1 MFSPYFLL
9 EVAVSMLTLR
19 RFRMELI
26 AGAVLALA
34 LPIRA
39 AEVDKYLPGDAE
51 AVLVVNAKQLLDS
64 PLVTKHFLEHIRGA
78 LKSNDEATKILES
91 LGFDPL
97 KDLTSATLAMSM
109 LGSDA
114 KGLIIM
120 HGRFDK
126 AKFETKAEDVAKEKG
141 EVLKIHKEGNRKV
154 YEVKVEGSE
163 KPAFVGI
170 VDQTT
175 IVAGPE
181 KQYISDAF
189 AKAADTKRSAVKKE
203 LQDLIE
209 KADAKQSVWFAATA
223 NAFLKGELSGDEKAK
238 KNLEKMHNLTGG
250 ITVDRGI
257 TARLVIA
264 AKSPDNAKELSED
277 IKVGLDQ
284 AKGLLTLLA
293 EQNKDIA
300 PLVDT
305 VAGLRVNTEGNNITL
320 KTEVS
325 EQVIE
330 KSLKKN

>member
-1 MFSPYFLL
+1 
-9 EVAVSMLTLR
+9 MLNLR
-19 RFRMELI
+19 RFQKELL
-26 AGAVLALA
+26 ACAVLALA
-34 LPIRA
+34 LPIHA
-39 AEVDKYLPGDAE
+39 AEVDKYLPDDTE
-51 AVLVVNAKQLLDS
+51 VVLVVNAKQLLDS
-64 PLVTKHFLEHIRGA
+64 HLVTKHLLEHIRA
-78 LKSNDEATKILES
+78 AIKSNDEATKILES

-97 KDLTSATLAMSM
+97 KDLTSVTVAMSL

-141 EVLKIHKEGNRKV
+141 EVLKIHKDGSQKV
-154 YEVKVEGSE
+154 YEVKVEGGE

-181 KQYISDAF
+181 KQYISGAF
-189 AKAADTKRSAVKKE
+189 AKAGDAKKPAVKRE
-203 LQDLIE
+203 LQELIQ

-223 NAFLKGELSGDEKAK
+223 NAFLKGDLSADENAK

-250 ITVDRGI
+250 ITVDEGI
-257 TARLVIA
+257 KAALVIA
-264 AKSPDNAKELSED
+264 AKSPDNAKELSD
-277 IKVGLDQ
+277 HIKVGLDQ
-284 AKGLLTLLA
+284 AKGLLALLA
-293 EQNKDIA
+293 DQNKEIA

-305 VAGLRVNTEGNNITL
+305 VGSLRVNTEGNNIVL